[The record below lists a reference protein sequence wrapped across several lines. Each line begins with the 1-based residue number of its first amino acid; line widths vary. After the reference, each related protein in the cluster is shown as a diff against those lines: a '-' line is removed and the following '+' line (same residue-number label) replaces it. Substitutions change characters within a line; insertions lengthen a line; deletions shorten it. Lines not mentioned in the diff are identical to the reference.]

1 MAQSFANIYRGGVA
15 TTSEIPLLYL
25 TESNRGFFGMML
37 QPPFKISRS
46 AYAITPW
53 IFEYFLDGQSARPIV
68 FSMMPGSYCRR
79 RSRNI
84 NSLSYLLLSTR
95 IDPCPSLNA
104 STNPTSCP
112 ISQFSNTSIDTLD
125 WTNRGGWAG
134 LVAEGADT
142 SSRILVV
149 AFFLGFPLS
158 YART

>member
-95 IDPCPSLNA
+95 IDPVRHSMLQPIQLAVLSRNFRTHPSTHLIGR
-104 STNPTSCP
+104 TEE
-112 ISQFSNTSIDTLD
+112 DG
-125 WTNRGGWAG
+125 RG
-134 LVAEGADT
+134 L
-142 SSRILVV
+142 
-149 AFFLGFPLS
+149 
-158 YART
+158 